1 MLSPRIKN
9 AVLFLNKNRW
19 QAAITCFYLLSVSFF
34 LFQLFSHWAYDDPFI
49 TYRYAYNLSH
59 GYGFVYNPG
68 ERVLS
73 TTTPLFAILLAALS
87 SLTPNLPQ
95 LANLVGAFS
104 LALGGLFI
112 WLLARSWEA
121 PWIGW
126 AGLLLYPTFPLVVS
140 TLGSETPLYLAFC
153 LGAFAFY
160 AAKRYPLAAV
170 FSALAVLTRPDGAL
184 VPALLGLDY
193 LLRHSKIRIPDRMRG
208 FSQAVLHRP
217 TEITTEASPA
227 GGSPWRA
234 ILIFLCLTIPWFIF
248 AWIYFGSP
256 WPATLAA
263 KQHQGAMAVS
273 QQFAPGFLTIIKG
286 YASSWFYWIEA
297 SLALFGA
304 VFIAWRARRWLLF
317 LSWTGLYFLAY
328 TILGIT
334 RYYWY
339 YAPLVP
345 GFIVLVGSS
354 IWALSGAW
362 RTRHYLAPVEG
373 QGQPSPGERHTIFL
387 AASLLILLSVLQ
399 GSNLLRLQHNSDQ
412 RAAIY
417 RAVGVWLQGKT
428 PPQARIGALEVGI
441 IGYYARRPMVDFAGL
456 IQPDIAA
463 QLNVNTTYDDAAL
476 WAANQYRPDY
486 LVLNNGQFPML
497 QQGYLA
503 DNCQILKRF
512 PGKGYG
518 YPGSL
523 LVYSCK

>member
-1 MLSPRIKN
+1 MRRNS
-9 AVLFLNKNRW
+9 LFV
-19 QAAITCFYLLSVSFF
+19 AAYLVCVTLVIFF
-34 LFQLFSHWAYDDPFI
+34 AFRRWAYDDPFI

-59 GYGFVYNPG
+59 GLGFAYNPG
-68 ERVLS
+68 EHILS
-73 TTTPLFAILLAALS
+73 TTTPLFAILLAILS
-87 SLTPNLPQ
+87 LLWSNIPQ

-112 WLLARSWEA
+112 WLLARSWET

-170 FSALAVLTRPDGAL
+170 FSALAILTRPDGAL

-193 LLRHSKIRIPDRMRG
+193 LVRHSKVLLPNRTPG
-208 FSQAVLHRP
+208 LSQAEFHRP
-217 TEITTEASPA
+217 IELATEASPA
-227 GGSPWRA
+227 GGFPWRA
-234 ILIFLCLTIPWFIF
+234 ILVFLCLTVPWFIF

-256 WPATLAA
+256 WPITLAT
-263 KQHQGAMAVS
+263 KQHQGTMAIS
-273 QQFAPGFLTIIKG
+273 QRFAPGFLTIIKVYSG
-286 YASSWFYWIEA
+286 SWFYWVEGC
-297 SLALFGA
+297 LALFGA

-317 LSWTGLYFLAY
+317 LSWTALYFLAY

-345 GFIVLVGSS
+345 GFVVLVGAS
-354 IWALSGAW
+354 IWALSGEW
-362 RTRHYLAPVEG
+362 RTRHYPADHERQV
-373 QGQPSPGERHTIFL
+373 QPSPGERHTVFL
-387 AASLLILLSVLQ
+387 AASLLILLLVLQ
-399 GSNLLRLQHNSDQ
+399 SSDLLRLQHQVDQ

-456 IQPDIAA
+456 IQPDVAA
-463 QLNVNTTYDDAAL
+463 QLTANTTYDDAAL

-503 DNCQILKRF
+503 DNCQVIKRF

-518 YPGSL
+518 YSGNL

>member
-1 MLSPRIKN
+1 MRRN
-9 AVLFLNKNRW
+9 YLFG
-19 QAAITCFYLLSVSFF
+19 AAYLICVTLAIFISFR
-34 LFQLFSHWAYDDPFI
+34 HWAYDDPFI

-59 GYGFVYNPG
+59 GLGFVYNPG
-68 ERVLS
+68 NRILS
-73 TTTPLFAILLAALS
+73 TTTPLFAILLAILS
-87 SLTPNLPQ
+87 PLWSNLPQ
-95 LANLVGAFS
+95 LANLIGAFS

-112 WLLARSWEA
+112 WLLARSWES

-160 AAKRYPLAAV
+160 AAKRYYLTAV
-170 FSALAVLTRPDGAL
+170 FSALAILTRPDGAL

-193 LLRHSKIRIPDRMRG
+193 LMRYNNFSIPDRLRG
-208 FSQAVLHRP
+208 FSQAVFHRS
-217 TEITTEASPA
+217 TENATETSPL
-227 GGSPWRA
+227 GRFPWRA
-234 ILIFLCLTIPWFIF
+234 IMAFLILTIPWFVF
-248 AWIYFGSP
+248 AWFYFGAP
-256 WPATLAA
+256 WPMTLAT
-263 KQHQGAMAVS
+263 KQHQGAMAIS
-273 QQFAPGFLTIIKG
+273 QRFAPGFLTLIKG
-286 YASSWFYWIEA
+286 YYSSWFYWVEGV
-297 SLALFGA
+297 LALFGA

-317 LSWTGLYFLAY
+317 LSWTVLYFLAY
-328 TILGIT
+328 TILGIS

-354 IWALSGAW
+354 LWAISGAW
-362 RTRHYLAPVEG
+362 RTRRYLAPEEH
-373 QGQPSPGERHTIFL
+373 QGQPSPNERHTMFL

-399 GSNLLRLQHNSDQ
+399 SIDLLHLQRQVDQ

-417 RAVGVWLQGKT
+417 RAVGVWLQEKT

-456 IQPDIAA
+456 IQPDVAA
-463 QLNVNTTYDDAAL
+463 QLTTNTTYDDAAL

-486 LVLNNGQFPML
+486 LVLNNGQFPNL

-518 YPGSL
+518 YSGTL

>member
-1 MLSPRIKN
+1 MRRNL
-9 AVLFLNKNRW
+9 LFG
-19 QAAITCFYLLSVSFF
+19 AAYLICVTLVIFIGF
-34 LFQLFSHWAYDDPFI
+34 RHWAYDDPFI

-59 GYGFVYNPG
+59 GLGFVYNPG
-68 ERVLS
+68 EHILS
-73 TTTPLFAILLAALS
+73 TTTPLFAILLATLS
-87 SLTPNLPQ
+87 PLWSNLPQ
-95 LANLVGAFS
+95 LANLIGAFS

-112 WLLARSWEA
+112 WLLARSWKA

-160 AAKRYPLAAV
+160 AAKRYPLAAL

-193 LLRHSKIRIPDRMRG
+193 IVRHNKFRIPDRMRG
-208 FSQAVLHRP
+208 FSQAVFHRP
-217 TEITTEASPA
+217 TKIAPEASPA
-227 GGSPWRA
+227 GGFPWRA
-234 ILIFLCLTIPWFIF
+234 ILVFLCLTIPWFIF
-248 AWIYFGSP
+248 AWIDFGSP
-256 WPATLAA
+256 WPITLAT
-263 KQHQGAMAVS
+263 KQHQGAMAIS
-273 QQFAPGFLTIIKG
+273 QRFAPGFLMIIKE
-286 YASSWFYWIEA
+286 YASSWLYWIEA

-317 LSWTGLYFLAY
+317 LSWTALYFLAY
-328 TILGIT
+328 TILGVS

-362 RTRHYLAPVEG
+362 KIRRYLAPEER
-373 QGQPSPGERHTIFL
+373 QSQTSPGERHTIFL

-399 GSNLLRLQHNSDQ
+399 TSDLLRLQRQVDQ

-417 RAVGVWLQGKT
+417 RAVGVWLQEKT

-456 IQPDIAA
+456 IQPDVAA
-463 QLNVNTTYDDAAL
+463 QLTANTTYDDAAL
-476 WAANQYRPDY
+476 WAAKQYRPDY

-497 QQGYLA
+497 QQGYLT